1 MTDMVPMYGFGGGG
15 QGGGRIWVHVDPGSQ
30 ITLTQTYGG
39 KTKTAVADSKGQA
52 LFKGLDGGQWEA
64 VATLNGQTAKGST
77 IVSLDY
83 DLHLTYFTA
92 TINITY
98 PAGLTCKATN
108 GGTTLT
114 APDTSGTWT
123 CTVNKAGTWTIT
135 AGTLTETVT
144 LATSGEKKTI
154 IVAQWIVKNGVLADI
169 GLTNQ
174 LIKGRTITPTQDT
187 GYVNIVNALNS
198 QVAGLLTGQA
208 LDLTN
213 ARKIV
218 ADIDVTAVGTSSSY
232 TQYAGTNLVAAKAIA
247 AADIKESIANMA
259 AYLDADHIANTTGRQ
274 TLELDVS
281 GLTGSH
287 YVGFAVGVKGAFN
300 VYSLYVL

>member
-15 QGGGRIWVHVDPGSQ
+15 QGGGRIRVYVDPGSHV
-30 ITLTQTYGG
+30 TLTQTYGG
-39 KTKTAVADSKGQA
+39 KTKTAVADSSGQA
-52 LFKGLDGGQWEA
+52 LFKGLAGGQWEA

-108 GGTTLT
+108 GNTTLT
-114 APDTSGTWT
+114 APDTSGTWA
-123 CTVNKAGTWTIT
+123 CVVPNKGTWTIT
-135 AGTLTETVT
+135 AGDLTETIT
-144 LATSGEKKTI
+144 LNTTGETKAV

-169 GLTNQ
+169 GLTNR

-187 GYVNIVNALNS
+187 GYINVVNALNG
-198 QVAGLLTGQA
+198 QVAGLLTGQT

-218 ADIDVTAVGTSSSY
+218 ADIDVTTVGTSSSY
-232 TQYAGTNLVAAKAIA
+232 AQYAGTNLVAATNIA
-247 AADIKESIANMA
+247 AADIAESIANMA

-281 GLTGSH
+281 NLTGSY
-287 YVGFAVGVKGAFN
+287 YVGFAVGVKGAFA